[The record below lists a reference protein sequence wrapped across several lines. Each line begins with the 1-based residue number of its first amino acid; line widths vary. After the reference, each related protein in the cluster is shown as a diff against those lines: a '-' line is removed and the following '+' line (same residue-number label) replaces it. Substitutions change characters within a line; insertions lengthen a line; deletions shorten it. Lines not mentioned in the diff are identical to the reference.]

1 MIVTSTQKEGSSY
14 YHIYDNRVFPK
25 HIDDIV
31 ECPQEVFEDPNYRI
45 DDRNINS
52 AIQSPT
58 HCAKVP
64 ISQESFT
71 VGGYA
76 YNGGGMPVHRVEITL
91 NGGINWRS
99 RISRSASVHT
109 RKRWACT
116 IAGCFGS

>member
-71 VGGYA
+71 VGRVRLQWGRHARAPCRNYA
-76 YNGGGMPVHRVEITL
+76 QRWDQLAGRAYQGAR
-91 NGGINWRS
+91 
-99 RISRSASVHT
+99 ASTPESDGH
-109 RKRWACT
+109 ALLLG
-116 IAGCFGS
+116 AL